1 MLFVKIPEHW
11 QAYQTNIETV
21 YYHAILL
28 TFRPFLIVAA
38 ARQRQRL
45 VAADIPGDTPG
56 ISLAGDEMWLRE
68 ACRYAVDSSRDQISF
83 MMSSIRETDIC
94 KVCARLLGCDT
105 SEANTYKALEVPWFL
120 HRE

>member
-1 MLFVKIPEHW
+1 MLFVKTSGYW
-11 QAYQTNIETV
+11 QAYQTNNVTV

-45 VAADIPGDTPG
+45 VAADTSGNTPG

-83 MMSSIRETDIC
+83 MLSSIRETDIC
-94 KVCARLLGCDT
+94 KVRARLLC
-105 SEANTYKALEVPWFL
+105 L
-120 HRE
+120 